1 MLSVYEL
8 QTSRLLRSVRVF
20 QSRVVHGI
28 ALYEACEP
36 ATAGRI
42 AGHSVFLVWGA
53 KSACVVQWRY
63 QIAKHEEDLIDI
75 RVVVKET
82 CFRDWIIDA
91 CFVPPLHQTAESVTA
106 LATLEAA
113 FLTSHNVLFSA
124 TINNPVNP
132 NTCYTLSTHR
142 LVAGPMSVLYS
153 AHVRCLQNGQLL
165 VAAGTVFG
173 DVHVWRCER
182 VPTIA
187 ESDGSSRSHMLYSF
201 SGHEG
206 SVFGV
211 RILDDDLWG
220 HNHPVVAS
228 CSDDRTIRIWDISR
242 IATLNPIYGNTH
254 FVSPAGKTGFNPAV
268 DSINAGLKNACL
280 GRVMGHASRIWS
292 IRFLPDVLGTRRL
305 LSFGEDATS
314 QLWRMKAPTVT
325 NNFTDDGRST
335 LLNEGKF
342 MYHNGKS
349 IWSATVRS
357 CSEGI
362 YEVSTGGA
370 DGGIMLFKIGSGDYR
385 KHLECEFERSPFD
398 RLQLM
403 ATQ

>member
-1 MLSVYEL
+1 MLSVYEF
-8 QTSRLLRSVRVF
+8 QTSRLLRSLRVF

-28 ALYEACEP
+28 ALHEACEP
-36 ATAGRI
+36 GIAGSI
-42 AGHSVFLVWGA
+42 GHSVFLVWGA
-53 KSACVVQWRY
+53 KSACIVQWRY
-63 QIAKHEEDLIDI
+63 SIAEHEEEPIDI

-82 CFRDWIIDA
+82 CFSDWIIDA
-91 CFVPPLHQTAESVTA
+91 CFLPPLHQTAESVTTP
-106 LATLEAA
+106 ATLEAA
-113 FLTSHNVLFSA
+113 FLTSHNVLLSA
-124 TINNPVNP
+124 TINNPVSP
-132 NTCYTLSTHR
+132 NACYTLSTHR

-153 AHVRCLQNGQLL
+153 AHVRFLQNGQLL

-182 VPTIA
+182 VPKIT
-187 ESDGSSRSHMLYSF
+187 ESGVSSTSHSLYSF

-211 RILDDDLWG
+211 RILDDDCWG

-242 IATLNPIYGNTH
+242 IATLSPIDGSTH
-254 FVSPAGKTGFNPAV
+254 SVSPVGETDFKPAA
-268 DSINAGLKNACL
+268 DSIHAGMENACL

-292 IRFLPDVLGTRRL
+292 LRFLPDVLGTRRL
-305 LSFGEDATS
+305 LSFGEDATT
-314 QLWRMKAPTVT
+314 QLWRMKAPTKT
-325 NNFTDDGRST
+325 RIIADEDHST

-349 IWSATVRS
+349 VWSATVRS
-357 CSEGI
+357 RSEGV

-398 RLQLM
+398 GLQLM
-403 ATQ
+403 TT